1 MLLYMATY
9 NSVAIGIIVK
19 VSSVVFCDCDKYCF
33 KHMYIV
39 YIISTLALFCY
50 VHINTLSLKE
60 SSILSSGYSFTVTFR
75 LAVIIFGAGL
85 ATILK
90 HRVNILG
97 LLWRAKVYEK
107 CRQNG
112 VSSPY
117 LAVMWPVYNFFYL
130 KNSVILSPQLSRV
143 PKWYTMLRNCSNDA
157 SRSIQSTKIYTK
169 NFFTVFRW
177 ILY

>member
-1 MLLYMATY
+1 MALLWKYKALFF
-9 NSVAIGIIVK
+9 VIVINI
-19 VSSVVFCDCDKYCF
+19 VLNICNY
-33 KHMYIV
+33 V

-50 VHINTLSLKE
+50 VHINTLSFKE
-60 SSILSSGYSFTVTFR
+60 SSILSSGYSFTVTLR
-75 LAVIIFGAGL
+75 LAVIIFSAGL

-90 HRVNILG
+90 HCINILG
-97 LLWRAKVYEK
+97 LLWREK

-157 SRSIQSTKIYTK
+157 SRSIQSTKIYTH

-177 ILY
+177 ILYEQ